1 MSIVQFS
8 STILNRCIEKIE
20 QKMNILVVIFLFI
33 SSSVAY
39 MIPLEWI
46 SESLHPGTFFIIG
59 AVGSI
64 WAVAT
69 IPFIVTKIPHKQK
82 LIFTWLFIGLVI
94 LLTGQSFYYY
104 YAG

>member
-1 MSIVQFS
+1 
-8 STILNRCIEKIE
+8 
-20 QKMNILVVIFLFI
+20 
-33 SSSVAY
+33 

-59 AVGSI
+59 ALGSI

-69 IPFIVTKIPHKQK
+69 IPYIVTKIPHKQK